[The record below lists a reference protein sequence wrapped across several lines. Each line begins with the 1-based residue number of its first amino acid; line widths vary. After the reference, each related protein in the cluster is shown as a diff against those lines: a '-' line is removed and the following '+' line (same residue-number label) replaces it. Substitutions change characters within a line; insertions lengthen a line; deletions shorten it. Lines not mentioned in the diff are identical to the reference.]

1 MYSVRTESQRIAQ
14 FDKTCTNYTL
24 QGIKYITS
32 ASEGKFIPQE
42 SGFTSILIDYLD
54 TAIDS
59 KDSNTALQDLV
70 LDNLILSTR

>member
-14 FDKTCTNYTL
+14 FDKTCTSYTL

-32 ASEGKFIPQE
+32 ASEGKFISQE